1 MTQQIRDSL
10 HYKGK
15 KYSLNNEI
23 LEYFFK
29 EFPEKKPKNIGSFS
43 ACWRGYVADFEI
55 KNNELIIKKIRWM
68 FSKESEDHHRT
79 LKNIFPDDK
88 YNWFSGLIR
97 IDDFRGKYDDEDDEE
112 GIYELLEIRD
122 GNFIRHWKL
131 NFVDFNDF
139 KKIIFTN
146 YKTTKEYEKLFLL
159 WKNNNPGITATKI
172 NEYIFQNIIRN
183 VRKI

>member
-1 MTQQIRDSL
+1 
-10 HYKGK
+10 
-15 KYSLNNEI
+15 
-23 LEYFFK
+23 
-29 EFPEKKPKNIGSFS
+29 
-43 ACWRGYVADFEI
+43 
-55 KNNELIIKKIRWM
+55 M
-68 FSKESEDHHRT
+68 FSKEPEDHHRT

-139 KKIIFTN
+139 KK
-146 YKTTKEYEKLFLL
+146 
-159 WKNNNPGITATKI
+159 
-172 NEYIFQNIIRN
+172 
-183 VRKI
+183 